1 MILRYEQAQE
11 VDIETIYTFC
21 KDLIERYE
29 TDAIDFEKVL
39 SWCKRK
45 ITASL
50 SEYYRILRDSDIVGY
65 FHLRPE
71 ENGTLELDDLYIH
84 ESFRGQGIAS
94 VLLNEL
100 CASADE
106 KGQTLLLYVFKQN
119 EGAVRLYERHGF
131 VISDKAGNSRWIMV
145 RKPKQA

>member
-29 TDAIDFEKVL
+29 TDAIDFEKAL

-100 CASADE
+100 CASADK

-145 RKPKQA
+145 RKPK